1 MRSSPS
7 LAPHRCALLAG
18 LSCAVLLAGCG
29 ATAPAAPAAAGAA
42 TTAAPATATSGAP
55 AANRWASLEAQV
67 GRHPSGGTDF
77 LRTGPLAER
86 LRGLMGEVNYPVLL
100 DNLRVN
106 SPLKRDGK
114 LLFITGN
121 RPHQGGA
128 EEAAVVINPAADAV
142 RVWLLTGGEEWD
154 VQDQGAP
161 VPLPADVLTM
171 RENARR

>member
-1 MRSSPS
+1 MRSFPS
-7 LAPHRCALLAG
+7 LAPYRCALLAG

-29 ATAPAAPAAAGAA
+29 ATAPAAKATATPAAA
-42 TTAAPATATSGAP
+42 AP
-55 AANRWASLEAQV
+55 AANRWAGLEAQ
-67 GRHPSGGTDF
+67 GGSRPSGSADF

-86 LRGLMGEVNYPVLL
+86 LRELMGEVNYPVLL
-100 DNLRVN
+100 ENLRV
-106 SPLKRDGK
+106 SGPLQRDGK

-121 RPHQGGA
+121 RPHQGGS

-161 VPLPADVLTM
+161 VPLPAEVLTM